1 MRICPVIGMMD
12 NMTVSVELF
21 GIHREITGQDRIE
34 LPLGEK
40 TLVRDALEYL
50 RRKYPAITLEEH
62 SVLVTVNQEVAPLDA
77 PLNPSDTICI
87 LPHIGGG

>member
-1 MRICPVIGMMD
+1 MVN
-12 NMTVSVELF
+12 NMKVSVELF
-21 GIHREITGQDRIE
+21 GIHRESARIDRIE

-50 RRKYPAITLEEH
+50 RVKYPAITLEEH
-62 SVLVTVNQEVAPLDA
+62 SILITVNHEIAPLDT
-77 PLNPSDTICI
+77 PLKANDTICI